1 MIIRDHLNPVARDL
15 PKSGIRKFFDLAN
28 TMEGVISLGVG
39 EPDFDTPW
47 HIRAEAIYAIEKGYT
62 FYTGNM
68 GLLELREAVSDYQRR
83 RFGLEYD
90 PSQIL
95 MTSGASQGI
104 DLVFRAILEPGD
116 EVILVSPTYVAYSP
130 LVQMAG
136 GIPVYVQCK
145 EENEFKLTKELL
157 EEAVTEKTKMLFLNF
172 PGNPTGGIMTKEDY
186 AELIPL
192 IQKHELFVV
201 SDEIYAELTYEG
213 KHCSIASFDE
223 IKDQVILMSGF
234 SKAYSMTGWR
244 MGYLCAHPDVIHAML
259 MIHQY
264 AQMCP
269 NTIAQYA
276 AVEAAKNGDGDIEMM
291 SKQFLMRRNYIVNG
305 LNRIGLTCHMPKGA
319 FYVFPSIHSTGM
331 TSEEFCE
338 ELLNDQKVAVVPG
351 NAFGAAGEGY
361 VRISYAYS
369 IEEIKEALARIEAF
383 LMKKGITK

>member
-1 MIIRDHLNPVARDL
+1 
-15 PKSGIRKFFDLAN
+15 
-28 TMEGVISLGVG
+28 
-39 EPDFDTPW
+39 
-47 HIRAEAIYAIEKGYT
+47 
-62 FYTGNM
+62 
-68 GLLELREAVSDYQRR
+68 
-83 RFGLEYD
+83 
-90 PSQIL
+90 
-95 MTSGASQGI
+95 
-104 DLVFRAILEPGD
+104 
-116 EVILVSPTYVAYSP
+116 
-130 LVQMAG
+130 
-136 GIPVYVQCK
+136 
-145 EENEFKLTKELL
+145 
-157 EEAVTEKTKMLFLNF
+157 
-172 PGNPTGGIMTKEDY
+172 
-186 AELIPL
+186 
-192 IQKHELFVV
+192 
-201 SDEIYAELTYEG
+201 
-213 KHCSIASFDE
+213 
-223 IKDQVILMSGF
+223 
-234 SKAYSMTGWR
+234 

-319 FYVFPSIHSTGM
+319 FYVFPSIQSTGM

-383 LMKKGITK
+383 LMKKGIKK

>member
-83 RFGLEYD
+83 RFNLEYD

-95 MTSGASQGI
+95 ITSGASQGI

-136 GIPVYVQCK
+136 GVPVYVQCK
-145 EENEFKLTKELL
+145 EENGFKLTKELL
-157 EEAVTEKTKMLFLNF
+157 EEAITEKTKMLFLNF
-172 PGNPTGGIMTKEDY
+172 PGNPTGGVMTKEDY
-186 AELIPL
+186 AELVPL

-244 MGYLCAHPDVIHAML
+244 MGYLCAHPDVIHAFL

-305 LNRIGLTCHMPKGA
+305 LNRIGLKCHMPKGA
-319 FYVFPSIHSTGM
+319 FYVFPSIQSTGM
-331 TSEEFCE
+331 TSEQFCE

-369 IEEIKEALARIEAF
+369 IDEIKEALTRIEAF
-383 LMKKGITK
+383 LIKRGLK